1 MCIRDSP
8 ETVIEP
14 LAPFV
19 TRDRPRA
26 YTRCT
31 MRQHMETTLANL
43 EAGRGSWDAATNTST
58 TANYRYAE

>member
-1 MCIRDSP
+1 MHPD
-8 ETVIEP
+8 TVIEP

-19 TRDRPRA
+19 TRARPRA

-58 TANYRYAE
+58 TANYRYAEE

>member
-1 MCIRDSP
+1 M
-8 ETVIEP
+8 
-14 LAPFV
+14 
-19 TRDRPRA
+19 TRLSVGDGRYSA
-26 YTRCT
+26 MT